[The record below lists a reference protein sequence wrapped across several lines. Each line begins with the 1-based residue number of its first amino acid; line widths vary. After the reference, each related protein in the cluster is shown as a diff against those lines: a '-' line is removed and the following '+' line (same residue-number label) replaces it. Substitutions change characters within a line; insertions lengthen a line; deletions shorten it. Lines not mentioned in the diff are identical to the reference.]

1 MDRQVKDSTDVNKAK
16 DLTSRQTSEG
26 QDRCEKAND
35 LTSGQTSEGLDRGE
49 QSEGL
54 DKWTDKRRTGQM

>member
-35 LTSGQTSEGLDRGE
+35 LTSGQTSEGLDRG
-49 QSEGL
+49 GL
-54 DKWTDKRRTGQM
+54 TKQCSGQRQQT